1 MAQEDLRETLRSV
14 VAEVT
19 ELDEIPDS
27 TPFKELGI
35 DSMMAIEIIAE
46 LERRYKLKIPEG
58 EIEKVVDLDSL
69 VTLLRSRL
77 PQ

>member
-1 MAQEDLRETLRSV
+1 MAHEDLRETLRSV

-46 LERRYKLKIPEG
+46 LERRYKLKVAEP
-58 EIEKVVDLDSL
+58 EIEKVNNLDSL
-69 VTLLRSRL
+69 VALFSSKLT
-77 PQ
+77 Q

>member
-1 MAQEDLRETLRSV
+1 MAHEDLRETLRGV

-19 ELDEIPDS
+19 ELDDIPDS

-46 LERRYKLKIPEG
+46 LERRYKLKIAEP
-58 EIEKVVDLDSL
+58 EIETVVNLDSL
-69 VTLLRSRL
+69 VSLLSSKL
-77 PQ
+77 TQ